1 MKRFLAAFFITLA
14 LLFIPVLGAMEAQ
27 EQPQY
32 GGQAPGY
39 QGPPGYPGQGDQ
51 GPGYPGAQ
59 GQGPGYGG
67 PENEGQ
73 PQQGMGRVSAIDGN
87 LSTQRGDSGDWVADT
102 VNTPVAVG
110 DDLSTDQGSRA
121 EVQLDYA
128 NVLRLGPASE
138 ARVADLEQGHIQV
151 QVAQG
156 IVDYVV
162 LPRGESQSEIDTQNA
177 GIQPTRD
184 GVYRIEAIS
193 PSETRLT
200 IRHGEAQVLEQ
211 QGSTTVRDGET
222 ITVRGTDNPEYQIT
236 QASPLDD
243 WDRWNEDRDRTILQA
258 KSWQYTDP
266 YYTGTQDLD
275 QYGQWQNAP
284 DYGQVWVPNQ
294 GPDWAPY
301 SEGDWDWEPDWG
313 WTWVSTEP
321 WGWAPYHY
329 GRWFMW
335 NNAWAWWPGPI
346 GMGLGW
352 YRPIWSPAYVNFF
365 GFGGFG
371 LGFGLGWGFGGGWG
385 HIGWLPVG
393 PCDRF
398 YPWWG
403 GRGVN
408 VVNIRNVTN
417 IRNFNGVRG
426 GMAPLGGGN
435 RPFGSNLEGAFN
447 NARIRNS
454 ISTMAGNRFGQSG
467 VRPVHGAVTSDMLRS
482 GSFMAGKLGVV
493 PTKAS
498 LSATNRA
505 PAAGTIRN
513 GFAGR
518 QFAGTKAPAFNHQGF
533 ARAQANVRQTTQG
546 LSRSSIEQQG
556 RANADAVNRGGNI
569 GGVENRRFG
578 GATPANRSFGAG
590 SRSFGTMNRAPAI
603 QNRSEQNWQRFATRS
618 QGSAGSPAG
627 SQSRFSGP
635 GATSGRTFQQF
646 GGGARTQAAPSTTRP
661 GWSRFSTPSTSARPS
676 FGSRSAPSYYGA
688 GRPSGYGSAA
698 RPPLEMNRPMFSP
711 RSAPSMAPRS
721 YGGYSAPRTYS
732 APRGYSAPPSR
743 SGGGYS
749 GGHSGGFGGE
759 SHASGGGHSGGGGSH
774 SGGGGGH
781 HR

>member
-1 MKRFLAAFFITLA
+1 MKQFLLAFLITSGLVLA
-14 LLFIPVLGAMEAQ
+14 PVFGGIKAQ
-27 EQPQY
+27 EQAPY
-32 GGQAPGY
+32 GGQDQGY
-39 QGPPGYPGQGDQ
+39 QGPQGYPAPGQQGYPGGQEPGYAGSPDQ
-51 GPGYPGAQ
+51 GPPQQ
-59 GQGPGYGG
+59 GQDQ
-67 PENEGQ
+67 GQ
-73 PQQGMGRVSAIDGN
+73 PQQGVGRVSVVEGN

-102 VNTPVAVG
+102 INTPVAVG
-110 DDLSTDQGSRA
+110 DALSTGEGSQA
-121 EVQLDYA
+121 EIQLDYA
-128 NVLRLGPASE
+128 NVLRLGPTSQ

-156 IVDYVV
+156 LVDYVV
-162 LPRGESQSEIDTQNA
+162 LPRNETQAEIDTQNA

-193 PSETRLT
+193 PAETRLT

-211 QGSTTVRDGET
+211 QGSTTVHDGET
-222 ITVRGTDNPEYQIT
+222 ITIRGTDNPEYQIT
-236 QASPLDD
+236 QASPLDG
-243 WDRWNEDRDRTILQA
+243 WDHWNEERDRAILQA
-258 KSWQYTDP
+258 KSWQHTDP

-313 WTWVSTEP
+313 WTWVSSEP

-346 GMGLGW
+346 GLGLGW
-352 YRPIWSPAYVNFF
+352 YRPIWAPAYVNFF

-371 LGFGLGWGFGGGWG
+371 LGIGFGWGLGYGWG
-385 HIGWLPVG
+385 HVGWLPVG

-408 VVNIRNVTN
+408 VVNIRNVNN

-435 RPFGSNLEGAFN
+435 RPLGSNLEGAFN

-454 ISTMAGNRFGQSG
+454 ISTMAGDRFGQGG
-467 VRPVHGAVTSDMLRS
+467 VQPVRGGVTSDMLRNS
-482 GSFMAGKLGVV
+482 SFMAGKLGVM

-505 PAAGTIRN
+505 PAAGTMRN
-513 GFAGR
+513 AFAGSH
-518 QFAGTKAPAFNHQGF
+518 FAGTRAPAFNRQSF
-533 ARAQANVRQTTQG
+533 TQAQANVRQITQN

-556 RANADAVNRGGNI
+556 RANAAAVNRGGNI
-569 GGVENRRFG
+569 GGVESARFG
-578 GATPANRSFGAG
+578 TAG
-590 SRSFGTMNRAPAI
+590 SASRSFGTPNRAPVT
-603 QNRSEQNWQRFATRS
+603 QTRPEQSSWQRFASPNTSRA
-618 QGSAGSPAG
+618 GSTPSPAG
-627 SQSRFSGP
+627 RFSSP
-635 GATSGRTFQQF
+635 GATPSRSYQPFN
-646 GGGARTQAAPSTTRP
+646 GGARTEAAPSATRP
-661 GWSRFSTPSTSARPS
+661 GWSRFSTPSTTARPS
-676 FGSRSAPSYYGA
+676 FRSRSAPGYYRGNT
-688 GRPSGYGSAA
+688 ST

-711 RSAPSMAPRS
+711 RSAPSTPSRS
-721 YGGYSAPRTYS
+721 YGGYSAPPSRSYG
-732 APRGYSAPPSR
+732 GYSAPSR
-743 SGGGYS
+743 SYGGGRSSGGSS
-749 GGHSGGFGGE
+749 GGHSSGFGGG
-759 SHASGGGHSGGGGSH
+759 SHSSGGGHSGGGGSH
-774 SGGGGGH
+774 GGGGGGH